1 VKFDLSAQ
9 QIDFKNRRALVTGAG
24 KGIGRA
30 MAVMLRRFNA
40 QVVAVSRTETDLG
53 TLQEEIGCETIVS
66 ELGDATEAQ
75 RMAKQAGE
83 IDLLVNN
90 AAIAILEPFLQTK
103 VESWDATMAVNLR
116 AALIVSQVVAKGM
129 IERGVTGSIV
139 NVSSMSS
146 FQALPD
152 HAAYAASKAGL
163 DQLSKVMAVELGRF
177 GIRVNSVNPTVVMT
191 EMGKRA
197 WSDPSKGGPML
208 ARIPLGRFAECEDI
222 ASVVCFLLS
231 DSAAMLN
238 GLALRID
245 GGFWA
250 T

>member
-1 VKFDLSAQ
+1 MKLDPSTQ

-24 KGIGRA
+24 KGIGREI
-30 MAVMLRRFNA
+30 AVMLHRFSA
-40 QVVAVSRTETDLG
+40 HVVAVSRTEADLKE
-53 TLQEEIGCETIVS
+53 LQNEIGCETIVAD
-66 ELGDATEAQ
+66 LGDATEAR
-75 RMAKQAGE
+75 RMAERAGD

-90 AAIAILEPFLQTK
+90 AAVAILEPLLETK
-103 VESWDATMAVNLR
+103 VESWDTTMAVNLR
-116 AALIVSQVVAKGM
+116 AVLIVSQVIAKRM
-129 IERGVTGSIV
+129 IERGVSGSIV

-146 FQALPD
+146 FQALPN

-163 DQLSKVMAVELGRF
+163 DQLSKVMAVELGPH
-177 GIRVNSVNPTVVMT
+177 GIRVNSINPTVVMT

-208 ARIPLGRFAECEDI
+208 ARIPLQRFAECEDI
-222 ASVVCFLLS
+222 ASVACFVLS
-231 DSAAMLN
+231 DAAGMLN
-238 GLALRID
+238 GLALRVD

>member
-1 VKFDLSAQ
+1 MKRDPSAMK
-9 QIDFKNRRALVTGAG
+9 IDFMNRRALVTGAG
-24 KGIGRA
+24 KGIGREI
-30 MAVMLRRFNA
+30 AVMLRRFNA
-40 QVVAVSRTETDLG
+40 QVVAVSRTQADLNELQKET
-53 TLQEEIGCETIVS
+53 GCEVIVAD
-66 ELGDATEAQ
+66 LGDASEA
-75 RMAKQAGE
+75 RRTAEVAGDV
-83 IDLLVNN
+83 DLLVNN
-90 AAIAILEPFLQTK
+90 AAIAILEPLLETK
-103 VESWDATMAVNLR
+103 VESWDATMNVNLR
-116 AALIVSQVVAKGM
+116 AAFIVTQIVAKRM
-129 IERGVTGSIV
+129 IERGVAGSIV

-146 FQALPD
+146 FQALPN

-163 DQLSKVMAVELGRF
+163 DQLTKVMAVELGSH

-222 ASVVCFLLS
+222 ASVVCFILS
-231 DSAAMLN
+231 DAAAMLN

-245 GGFWA
+245 GGFSA

>member
-1 VKFDLSAQ
+1 MKLDPSAV
-9 QIDFKNRRALVTGAG
+9 QIDFKGRRALVTGAG
-24 KGIGRA
+24 KGIGREI
-30 MAVMLRRFNA
+30 AVMLKRFNA
-40 QVVAVSRTETDLG
+40 QVVAVSRTKPDLEALQKET
-53 TLQEEIGCETIVS
+53 GCETIIADI
-66 ELGDATEAQ
+66 GDAAAAR
-75 RMAKQAGE
+75 RMAQEAGDV
-83 IDLLVNN
+83 DLLVNN
-90 AAIAILEPFLQTK
+90 AAIAILEPLLETK

-116 AALIVSQVVAKGM
+116 AAFIISQTVAKRM
-129 IERGVTGSIV
+129 IERGVAGSIV

-163 DQLSKVMAVELGRF
+163 DQLTKVMAVELGSY

-208 ARIPLGRFAECEDI
+208 ARIPLRRFAECEDI

-231 DSAAMLN
+231 DASGMLN
-238 GLALRID
+238 GLALRVD
-245 GGFWA
+245 GGFSA

>member
-1 VKFDLSAQ
+1 MKFDLSTQ

-24 KGIGRA
+24 KGIGREI
-30 MAVMLRRFNA
+30 AVMLRRFNA
-40 QVVAVSRTETDLG
+40 QVVAVSRTQSDLKA
-53 TLQEEIGCETIVS
+53 LQEEIDCETIVAD
-66 ELGDATEAQ
+66 LGDAAEARQ
-75 RMAKQAGE
+75 MAEQAGDV
-83 IDLLVNN
+83 DLLVNN
-90 AAIAILEPFLQTK
+90 AAIAILEPFLETK
-103 VESWDATMAVNLR
+103 VDSWDTTMAINLR
-116 AALIVSQVVAKGM
+116 AAFIVSQAVAKRM
-129 IERGVTGSIV
+129 IERGVAGSIV

-177 GIRVNSVNPTVVMT
+177 GIRVNSINPTVVMT

-197 WSDPSKGGPML
+197 WSDPVKGGPML

-222 ASVVCFLLS
+222 ASVVCFVLS
-231 DSAAMLN
+231 DAAAMLN
-238 GLALRID
+238 GLALRVD

>member
-1 VKFDLSAQ
+1 MKRDPSAM

-24 KGIGRA
+24 KGIGREI
-30 MAVMLRRFNA
+30 AVMIRRFNA
-40 QVVAVSRTETDLG
+40 QVVAVSRTEADLRE
-53 TLQEEIGCETIVS
+53 LQKETGCEMIVADIRDAS
-66 ELGDATEAQ
+66 EARRIAEVAGD
-75 RMAKQAGE
+75 

-90 AAIAILEPFLQTK
+90 AAIAILEPLLETK

-116 AALIVSQVVAKGM
+116 AALIISQVVAKRM
-129 IERGVTGSIV
+129 IERGVAGSIV

-146 FQALPD
+146 FQALPN

-163 DQLSKVMAVELGRF
+163 DQLTKVMAVELGSH
-177 GIRVNSVNPTVVMT
+177 GIRVNSINPTVVMT

-222 ASVVCFLLS
+222 ASVVCFVLS
-231 DSAAMLN
+231 DAGAMLN
-238 GLALRID
+238 GLALRVD
-245 GGFWA
+245 GGFSA